1 MLTQQRHDKMQ
12 STAAN
17 RALVKHCNK
26 AIATAR
32 HRCGNST
39 ATSGNGIAATTWLQR
54 NHDNNLLAWCRSS
67 TNLNRS
73 SWPQTAVCS
82 ASSCFMRRP
91 HASAA
96 WGTTSSGVQIESQH
110 LMPCVR
116 ARTLLCHRAPWNPR
130 AIPQGP
136 QTPPMG
142 AGGPIVPIR
151 DPRAR
156 TLRRSGRQA
165 SQAGTQMLTSTR
177 LLAFRCASNRKYT
190 HQDTGAKMLAEACA
204 SHTLRRFDDGSSW
217 GWESAFRRLATE
229 RAIATCGTGL
239 NTLSEVR
246 MNWISQPSIEI

>member
-54 NHDNNLLAWCRSS
+54 NHDDNNLLAWCRSS

-73 SWPQTAVCS
+73 SWLQTAVS
-82 ASSCFMRRP
+82 SDWSCFSRRS
-91 HASAA
+91 HASVLA
-96 WGTTSSGVQIESQH
+96 SSGVQIESQH

-151 DPRAR
+151 DPQAR

-190 HQDTGAKMLAEACA
+190 HQDTGAKMLPEANT
-204 SHTLRRFDDGSSW
+204 HTLRRFDDGSSW
-217 GWESAFRRLATE
+217 GWGSAFRRLATE